1 MPARDEGKSA
11 ERSTY
16 RAFHMV
22 STRWADNDQY
32 GHINNAKFYEFV
44 DSAVNA
50 HLLIA
55 DALDESIGLVVDSGC
70 RYTSSLAFP
79 DVIEVGIK
87 VDRVIIRTMVLSGAI
102 CGLMGY
108 ILTAG
113 ISHTLTTTIVDSRG
127 FTAVMVSWMSKFN
140 PFVMIAASLLLVTMD
155 RGAGEISTAFSL
167 NQSFADIL
175 TGIILFFIIATE
187 FFITY
192 KVTLRKSSK
201 KEA

>member
-1 MPARDEGKSA
+1 MPKRDEGPLA
-11 ERSTY
+11 ERATY

-70 RYTSSLAFP
+70 RYASALKFP

-87 VDRVIIRTMVLSGAI
+87 VDQIGTSSVRYGFAVFR
-102 CGLMGY
+102 
-108 ILTAG
+108 
-113 ISHTLTTTIVDSRG
+113 RG
-127 FTAVMVSWMSKFN
+127 TAV
-140 PFVMIAASLLLVTMD
+140 PAAIGHFVHVYVDADTRRPKPLPDKLRAVVANLRAA
-155 RGAGEISTAFSL
+155 
-167 NQSFADIL
+167 
-175 TGIILFFIIATE
+175 
-187 FFITY
+187 
-192 KVTLRKSSK
+192 
-201 KEA
+201 

>member
-1 MPARDEGKSA
+1 MPARDEGKLA

-87 VDRVIIRTMVLSGAI
+87 VDRIGTSSVS
-102 CGLMGY
+102 Y
-108 ILTAG
+108 
-113 ISHTLTTTIVDSRG
+113 G
-127 FTAVMVSWMSKFN
+127 FAVFR
-140 PFVMIAASLLLVTMD
+140 
-155 RGAGEISTAFSL
+155 RGANTPAAVGHFVHVYVDRETRRPTPIPDAVRAALESL
-167 NQSFADIL
+167 IVA
-175 TGIILFFIIATE
+175 
-187 FFITY
+187 
-192 KVTLRKSSK
+192 
-201 KEA
+201 

>member
-1 MPARDEGKSA
+1 MPKRDAGELARRDAYKA
-11 ERSTY
+11 YHT
-16 RAFHMV
+16 V

-87 VDRVIIRTMVLSGAI
+87 VDHIGTSSVRYGFAVFRRG
-102 CGLMGY
+102 
-108 ILTAG
+108 
-113 ISHTLTTTIVDSRG
+113 TTTPAAIGHFVHVYVDAETRRPKPLPAKLR
-127 FTAVMVSWMSKFN
+127 AVVENLK
-140 PFVMIAASLLLVTMD
+140 
-155 RGAGEISTAFSL
+155 AG
-167 NQSFADIL
+167 
-175 TGIILFFIIATE
+175 
-187 FFITY
+187 
-192 KVTLRKSSK
+192 
-201 KEA
+201 